1 MKTALVT
8 RVNKGIGFEVCR
20 NLAQAGC
27 RVLLAARNQALGA
40 AAVERLRQEGFSE
53 VVFLELDITNDQTV
67 QASALQIGSE
77 CGHLDILVNNAG
89 INAAGDGYPS
99 VADLEVVRRVLDTNF
114 IGTLRVIQAML
125 PLLKSAPSGRIVNVS
140 SELGS
145 MTMNSNPEWEHY
157 NVKLIGYNASKSAI
171 NLLTVQLA
179 WELRGTNVKVNSANP
194 GFTKT
199 DLNRNTGTQPVEV
212 GAIAATRLALLDDEG
227 PTGTAVSKDGQ
238 DPW

>member
-1 MKTALVT
+1 MKIALVT
-8 RVNKGIGFEVCR
+8 GGNKGIGFEVCR

-27 RVLLAARNQALGA
+27 RILLAARNRALGEG
-40 AAVERLRQEGFSE
+40 AVERLRQDGFSE
-53 VVFLELDITNDQTV
+53 VVFLELDTTNDQTV
-67 QASALQIGSE
+67 HAVAQYIGSE
-77 CGHLDILVNNAG
+77 YGHLDILVNNAG
-89 INAAGDGYPS
+89 INAAGDGRPS
-99 VADLEVVRRVLDTNF
+99 IADLEVVRRVLDTNF
-114 IGTLRVIQAML
+114 IGTLRVTQAML

-157 NVKLIGYNASKSAI
+157 NVKLIGYNASKSAV
-171 NLLTVQLA
+171 NMLTVQLA

>member
-1 MKTALVT
+1 MKIALVT
-8 RVNKGIGFEVCR
+8 GGNKGIGFEVCR

-27 RVLLAARNQALGA
+27 RVLLAARNQALGEA
-40 AAVERLRQEGFSE
+40 AAERLRQEGLSE
-53 VVFLELDITNDQTV
+53 VAFLELDTTKDQTV
-67 QASALQIGSE
+67 QAAARQIRSE
-77 CGHLDILVNNAG
+77 HGHLDILVNNAG
-89 INAAGDGYPS
+89 INVAGDGRPS
-99 VADLEVVRRVLDTNF
+99 AADLEVVRRVMDTNF
-114 IGTLRVIQAML
+114 IGTLRVTQAML
-125 PLLKSAPSGRIVNVS
+125 PLLKSALAGRIVNVS

-157 NVKLIGYNASKSAI
+157 DAKLIGYNASKSAV
-171 NLLTVQLA
+171 NMLTVQLA

-199 DLNRNTGTQPVEV
+199 DLNSNTGTQPVEV

>member
-1 MKTALVT
+1 MKIALVT
-8 RVNKGIGFEVCR
+8 GGNKGIGFQVCR

-27 RVLLAARNQALGA
+27 RVLLAARNRALGEA
-40 AAVERLRQEGFSE
+40 PAERLRQEGFSE
-53 VVFLELDITNDQTV
+53 VLFLELDTTDDETV
-67 QASALQIGSE
+67 QAAALQIESQY
-77 CGHLDILVNNAG
+77 GHLDILVNNAG
-89 INAAGDGYPS
+89 INLAGDGRPS

-114 IGTLRVIQAML
+114 IGTLRVTQVTL
-125 PLLKSAPSGRIVNVS
+125 PLLKRAPSGRIVNVS

-157 NVKLIGYNASKSAI
+157 NVKLIGYNASKSAL
-171 NLLTVQLA
+171 NMLTVQLA
-179 WELRGTNVKVNSANP
+179 WELRGTNIKVNSANP

-199 DLNRNTGTQPVEV
+199 DLNSNTGTQPIEV
-212 GAIAATRLALLDDEG
+212 GAIAATRLALLDVEG

>member
-1 MKTALVT
+1 
-8 RVNKGIGFEVCR
+8 
-20 NLAQAGC
+20 
-27 RVLLAARNQALGA
+27 
-40 AAVERLRQEGFSE
+40 
-53 VVFLELDITNDQTV
+53 
-67 QASALQIGSE
+67 
-77 CGHLDILVNNAG
+77 
-89 INAAGDGYPS
+89 
-99 VADLEVVRRVLDTNF
+99 
-114 IGTLRVIQAML
+114 
-125 PLLKSAPSGRIVNVS
+125 
-140 SELGS
+140 

-157 NVKLIGYNASKSAI
+157 NVKLIGYNASKSAV
-171 NLLTVQLA
+171 NMLTVQLA

>member
-8 RVNKGIGFEVCR
+8 GGNKGIGFEVCR

-40 AAVERLRQEGFSE
+40 AAVERLTQEGFSE
-53 VVFLELDITNDQTV
+53 VVFLELDTTNDQTV
-67 QASALQIGSE
+67 QAAALQVESE

-99 VADLEVVRRVLDTNF
+99 VADLKVVRRVLDTNF

-171 NLLTVQLA
+171 NMLTVQLA

-199 DLNRNTGTQPVEV
+199 DLNGNTGTQPVEV

>member
-1 MKTALVT
+1 MKIALVT
-8 RVNKGIGFEVCR
+8 GGNKGIGFEVCR

-27 RVLLAARNQALGA
+27 RVLLAARDQALGESA
-40 AAVERLRQEGFSE
+40 LERLRQEGFSE
-53 VVFLELDITNDQTV
+53 VVFLELDTTNDQTV
-67 QASALQIGSE
+67 HAVAQYIGSE
-77 CGHLDILVNNAG
+77 YGHLDILVNNAG
-89 INAAGDGYPS
+89 INAAGDGRPS
-99 VADLEVVRRVLDTNF
+99 IADLEVVRRVLDTNF
-114 IGTLRVIQAML
+114 IGTLRVTQAML

-157 NVKLIGYNASKSAI
+157 NVKLIGYNASKSAV
-171 NLLTVQLA
+171 NMLTVQLA